1 MIFFSVGLPGR
12 FAEFCDALTLRLV
25 EQSLGATGHG
35 AFNTLEDIARA
46 AIRSETAHLVAG
58 LRQPV
63 VRLQTEI
70 VQSGRPFLVT
80 LGDVYS
86 AVRELAQRPGYDQIA
101 ATREVASSC
110 AAMLTL
116 ATAPKALVLP
126 DECRGDPTALA
137 AAIARHFGFALN
149 PSDIARI
156 AESVWI
162 DNTPEPMQDVSSDDD
177 LVSGALEPYARFFG
191 GSGDLRPIVWE
202 SDLFFAAQNA
212 EDGAR
217 VPARGI
223 IDITGRARFLIF
235 GPYINL
241 APGTWIATVA
251 LGFSAETS
259 GMSFIIEIAAGTQLT
274 YTRVQPIGEQMIETN
289 LSFTIQ
295 PSTDHPVEI
304 RVISERAAFD
314 GRIALGNVRLA
325 RRGGGQRETEHRL
338 IASLRR

>member
-12 FAEFCDALTLRLV
+12 FAEFCDTLMLRLA
-25 EQSLGATGHG
+25 ERSLGAIGYD
-35 AFNTLEDIARA
+35 AFSTLDDIACATIRA
-46 AIRSETAHLVAG
+46 ETAHLVAA

-70 VQSGRPFLVT
+70 VQSGRPFLVA
-80 LGDVYS
+80 LGDIYS
-86 AVRELAQRPGYDQIA
+86 AVDELARRPGYDRIA

-116 ATAPKALVLP
+116 AAAPGALVLSN
-126 DECRGDPTALA
+126 EGRGDPAAMA
-137 AAIARHFGFALN
+137 AAIAGHFGFALD
-149 PSDIARI
+149 PGDIARI
-156 AESVWI
+156 AESAR
-162 DNTPEPMQDVSSDDD
+162 SDDSAEMTGEAGAD
-177 LVSGALEPYARFFG
+177 DTLVSGALEPYVRFFG
-191 GSGDLRPIVWE
+191 QGGDLEPIVWE
-202 SDLFFAAQNA
+202 PDLFFAAQHA
-212 EDGAR
+212 EEGAR
-217 VPARGI
+217 VPARGA

-241 APGTWIATVA
+241 APGSWVATVA

-274 YTRVQPIGEQMIETN
+274 YTRVQPSHEQMIETN
-289 LSFTIQ
+289 LSFTIP
-295 PSTDHPVEI
+295 PSTDGPVEI

-314 GRIALGNVRLA
+314 GRIALGNARLA
-325 RRGGGQRETEHRL
+325 RRGGGQRETEQRL